1 MWTAAKRTVLPT
13 RRGKPQGREKGKEGE
28 GDEKAALVD
37 VFDVGD
43 YEHRGAG
50 YFTAEYIDTIR
61 AAKAIAFETIMDAH
75 ARIWSARSV
84 FLCAACAFSF

>member
-1 MWTAAKRTVLPT
+1 MFCWVGGIHPQYST
-13 RRGKPQGREKGKEGE
+13 REETREGGE

-50 YFTAEYIDTIR
+50 YFAAEYIDTIR
-61 AAKAIAFETIMDAH
+61 AAKAIAFETIMDAQ
-75 ARIWSARSV
+75 ARMWSARSV
-84 FLCAACAFSF
+84 FLCAACYFSF